1 MRKQNQIGSMKTN
14 IRWQTMIDIADL
26 DVVFLSYKEPNK
38 EHNWADLRSKCP
50 WAKRVDG
57 VEGSDAAHKAA
68 GEASSTERFILVDGD
83 NIVDASLFDQQIDVD
98 SMPPDAV
105 IRWQALNSINGLKY
119 GNGGVSS
126 WTRKFVSEM
135 KTHENSEG
143 DDESLIEFCFHDQY
157 VAVQECFSTS
167 VINTTDK
174 QAWMAGFREGVKMSL
189 NQGSRVSPAN
199 FLKDIWRPNL
209 RNLCIWMS
217 VGADVKNGLWSMY
230 GASQGCTWTTLS
242 EWDHAQTRDFNQLD
256 QIWDQTIIGE
266 NDLAESIKQMHT
278 DLNYHLGLN
287 VALLDSDQSKF
298 IKFINSCPAIT

>member
-1 MRKQNQIGSMKTN
+1 
-14 IRWQTMIDIADL
+14 MIDIADL

-98 SMPPDAV
+98 SMPHDAV

-143 DDESLIEFCFHDQY
+143 DDQSLIEFCFHDQY

-256 QIWDQTIIGE
+256 QIWDQIIIGE

-287 VALLDSDQSKF
+287 VALLDNDQSKF

>member
-83 NIVDASLFDQQIDVD
+83 NIVDASLFDQQINID

-143 DDESLIEFCFHDQY
+143 DDQSLIEFCFHDQY

-266 NDLAESIKQMHT
+266 NDLVESIKQMHT

>member
-1 MRKQNQIGSMKTN
+1 
-14 IRWQTMIDIADL
+14 MIDIADL

-38 EHNWADLRSKCP
+38 EHNWADLRAKCP

>member
-38 EHNWADLRSKCP
+38 EHNWADLRAKCP

-83 NIVDASLFDQQIDVD
+83 NIVDASLFDQQINID

-287 VALLDSDQSKF
+287 VALLDSNQSKF

>member
-1 MRKQNQIGSMKTN
+1 MRKQNQIGSMKTS
-14 IRWQTMIDIADL
+14 IRWQIMIDIADL

-38 EHNWADLRSKCP
+38 EQNWADLRAKCP

-83 NIVDASLFDQQIDVD
+83 NIVDASLFDQQINIE

-143 DDESLIEFCFHDQY
+143 DDQSLIEFCFHDQY

-189 NQGSRVSPAN
+189 NQGARVSPAN

-217 VGADVKNGLWSMY
+217 VGADVKNGIWSMY

-287 VALLDSDQSKF
+287 VALLDSNQSKF

>member
-1 MRKQNQIGSMKTN
+1 MRKQNQIGSMKIN
-14 IRWQTMIDIADL
+14 IRWQTMIDVADL

-83 NIVDASLFDQQIDVD
+83 NIVDASLFDQQINID

>member
-1 MRKQNQIGSMKTN
+1 MKVKLAEV
-14 IRWQTMIDIADL
+14 DIIY
-26 DVVFLSYKEPNK
+26 LSYDEPKKE
-38 EHNWADLRSKCP
+38 EFWARICNLVP

-83 NIVDASLFDQQIDVD
+83 NIVDASLFDQQINIE

-143 DDESLIEFCFHDQY
+143 DDQSLIEFCFHDQY

-189 NQGSRVSPAN
+189 NQGARVSPAN

-217 VGADVKNGLWSMY
+217 VGADVKNGIWSMY

-256 QIWDQTIIGE
+256 QIWDQIIIGE

-287 VALLDSDQSKF
+287 VSLLDSDQSKF

>member
-1 MRKQNQIGSMKTN
+1 MRKQNQIGSMKTS
-14 IRWQTMIDIADL
+14 IRWQIMIDIADL
-26 DVVFLSYKEPNK
+26 DVIFLSYKEPNK

-83 NIVDASLFDQQIDVD
+83 NIVDASLFDQQINIE

-143 DDESLIEFCFHDQY
+143 DDQSLIEFCFHDQY

-189 NQGSRVSPAN
+189 NQGARVSPAN

-217 VGADVKNGLWSMY
+217 VGADVKNGIWSMY

-266 NDLAESIKQMHT
+266 KDLAESIKQMHT

>member
-1 MRKQNQIGSMKTN
+1 MRKQNQIGSMKTS
-14 IRWQTMIDIADL
+14 IRWQIMIDIADL

-83 NIVDASLFDQQIDVD
+83 NIVDASLFDQQINVD

-143 DDESLIEFCFHDQY
+143 DDQSLIEFCFHDQY

-189 NQGSRVSPAN
+189 NQGARVSPAN

-217 VGADVKNGLWSMY
+217 VGADVKNGIWSMY

-287 VALLDSDQSKF
+287 VALLDSNQSKF

>member
-1 MRKQNQIGSMKTN
+1 
-14 IRWQTMIDIADL
+14 MIDIADL

-83 NIVDASLFDQQIDVD
+83 NIVDASLFDQQINID

>member
-1 MRKQNQIGSMKTN
+1 MRKQNQLGSMKTN

-83 NIVDASLFDQQIDVD
+83 NIVDASLFDQQINVD

-143 DDESLIEFCFHDQY
+143 DDQSLIEFCFHDQY

-189 NQGSRVSPAN
+189 NQGARVSPAN

-217 VGADVKNGLWSMY
+217 VGADVKNGIWSMY

-266 NDLAESIKQMHT
+266 KDLAESIKQMHT

>member
-1 MRKQNQIGSMKTN
+1 MRKQNQIGSMKIN
-14 IRWQTMIDIADL
+14 IRWRTMIDIADL

-143 DDESLIEFCFHDQY
+143 DDQSLIEFCFHDQY

>member
-1 MRKQNQIGSMKTN
+1 MRKQNQIGSMKTS
-14 IRWQTMIDIADL
+14 IRWQIMIDIADL
-26 DVVFLSYKEPNK
+26 DVIFLSYKEPNK

-57 VEGSDAAHKAA
+57 VDGSDAAHKAA

-83 NIVDASLFDQQIDVD
+83 NIVDASLFDQQINIE

-143 DDESLIEFCFHDQY
+143 DDQSLIEFCFHDQY

-189 NQGSRVSPAN
+189 NQGARVSPAN

-217 VGADVKNGLWSMY
+217 VGADVKNGIWSMY

-287 VALLDSDQSKF
+287 VALLDSNQSKF

>member
-1 MRKQNQIGSMKTN
+1 MRKQNQLGSMKTN

-83 NIVDASLFDQQIDVD
+83 NIVDPSLFDQQINID
-98 SMPPDAV
+98 SMPPNAV

-143 DDESLIEFCFHDQY
+143 DDQSLIEFCFHDQY

-266 NDLAESIKQMHT
+266 NDLVESIKQMHT

>member
-1 MRKQNQIGSMKTN
+1 MRKQNQVGSMKTN

-83 NIVDASLFDQQIDVD
+83 NIVDASLFDQQINVD

-242 EWDHAQTRDFNQLD
+242 EWDYAQTRDFNQLD

-266 NDLAESIKQMHT
+266 NDLVESIKQMHT

>member
-1 MRKQNQIGSMKTN
+1 
-14 IRWQTMIDIADL
+14 MIDIADL

-83 NIVDASLFDQQIDVD
+83 NIVDASLFDQQINVN

>member
-1 MRKQNQIGSMKTN
+1 
-14 IRWQTMIDIADL
+14 MIDIADL

-83 NIVDASLFDQQIDVD
+83 NIVDASLFDQQINIE

-143 DDESLIEFCFHDQY
+143 DDQSLIEFCFHDQY

-189 NQGSRVSPAN
+189 NQGARVSPAN

-217 VGADVKNGLWSMY
+217 VGADVKNGIWSMY

-287 VALLDSDQSKF
+287 VALLDSNQSKF

>member
-1 MRKQNQIGSMKTN
+1 
-14 IRWQTMIDIADL
+14 MIDIADL

-83 NIVDASLFDQQIDVD
+83 NIVDASLFDQQINID

-143 DDESLIEFCFHDQY
+143 DDQSLIEFCFHDQY

>member
-1 MRKQNQIGSMKTN
+1 MRKQNQVGSMKTN

-38 EHNWADLRSKCP
+38 EHNWADLRAKCP

-143 DDESLIEFCFHDQY
+143 DDQSLIEFCFHDQY

>member
-1 MRKQNQIGSMKTN
+1 MRKQNQIGSMKIN

-83 NIVDASLFDQQIDVD
+83 NIVDASLFDQQINVD

-143 DDESLIEFCFHDQY
+143 DDQSLIEFCFHDQY

>member
-1 MRKQNQIGSMKTN
+1 MRKQNQVGSMKTN

-38 EHNWADLRSKCP
+38 EHNWADLRAKCP

>member
-38 EHNWADLRSKCP
+38 EHNWADLRAKCP

-83 NIVDASLFDQQIDVD
+83 NIVDASLFDQQINVN

>member
-1 MRKQNQIGSMKTN
+1 MRKQNQIGSMKIN

-83 NIVDASLFDQQIDVD
+83 NIVDASLFDQQINID

-266 NDLAESIKQMHT
+266 NDLVESIKQMHT

>member
-1 MRKQNQIGSMKTN
+1 
-14 IRWQTMIDIADL
+14 
-26 DVVFLSYKEPNK
+26 
-38 EHNWADLRSKCP
+38 
-50 WAKRVDG
+50 VDG

-83 NIVDASLFDQQIDVD
+83 NIVDASLFDQQINVN

-266 NDLAESIKQMHT
+266 NDLAESNKCTQI
-278 DLNYHLGLN
+278 
-287 VALLDSDQSKF
+287 
-298 IKFINSCPAIT
+298 

>member
-1 MRKQNQIGSMKTN
+1 MRKQNQIGSMKIN

-83 NIVDASLFDQQIDVD
+83 NIVDASLFDQQINVD

>member
-1 MRKQNQIGSMKTN
+1 MRKQNQVGSMKTN

-143 DDESLIEFCFHDQY
+143 DDQSLIEFCFHDQY

>member
-83 NIVDASLFDQQIDVD
+83 NIVDASLFDQQINVD
-98 SMPPDAV
+98 NMPPDAV

-143 DDESLIEFCFHDQY
+143 DDQSLIEFCFHDQY

-266 NDLAESIKQMHT
+266 NDLVESIKQMHT

>member
-38 EHNWADLRSKCP
+38 EHNWADLRAKCP

-83 NIVDASLFDQQIDVD
+83 NIVDASLFDQQINID

>member
-1 MRKQNQIGSMKTN
+1 
-14 IRWQTMIDIADL
+14 MIDIADL
-26 DVVFLSYKEPNK
+26 DVIFLSYKEPNK

-57 VEGSDAAHKAA
+57 VDGSDAAHKAA

-83 NIVDASLFDQQIDVD
+83 NIVDASLFDQQINIE

-143 DDESLIEFCFHDQY
+143 DDQSLIEFCFHDQY

-189 NQGSRVSPAN
+189 NQGARVSPAN

-217 VGADVKNGLWSMY
+217 VGADVKNGIWSMY

-242 EWDHAQTRDFNQLD
+242 EWDHAQTRDFNELD

-287 VALLDSDQSKF
+287 VALLDTDQSKF

>member
-1 MRKQNQIGSMKTN
+1 
-14 IRWQTMIDIADL
+14 MIDIADL

-83 NIVDASLFDQQIDVD
+83 NIVDASLFDQQIDID
-98 SMPPDAV
+98 SMPSDAV

-143 DDESLIEFCFHDQY
+143 DDQSLIEFCFHDQY

-199 FLKDIWRPNL
+199 FLKDIWRANL

-217 VGADVKNGLWSMY
+217 VGADVKNGLWAMY
-230 GASQGCTWTTLS
+230 GATQGCTWTTLS
-242 EWDHAQTRDFNQLD
+242 EWDHAQTRDFEQLD
-256 QIWDQTIIGE
+256 LIWDQTKIGE
-266 NDLAESIKQMHT
+266 NDLGESIIRMHT

-287 VALLDSDQSKF
+287 VALLDKDQSKF
-298 IKFINSCPAIT
+298 IKFINTCPAIT

>member
-38 EHNWADLRSKCP
+38 EHNWADLRAKCP

>member
-1 MRKQNQIGSMKTN
+1 
-14 IRWQTMIDIADL
+14 MIDIADL
-26 DVVFLSYKEPNK
+26 DVIFLSYKEPNK

-83 NIVDASLFDQQIDVD
+83 NIVDASLFDQQINIE

-143 DDESLIEFCFHDQY
+143 DDQSLIEFCFHDQY

-189 NQGSRVSPAN
+189 NQGARVSPAN

-217 VGADVKNGLWSMY
+217 VGADVKNGIWSMY

-287 VALLDSDQSKF
+287 VALLDSNQSKF

>member
-1 MRKQNQIGSMKTN
+1 MRKQNQIGSMKIN